1 MDLLHTI
8 CPVKQ
13 FECGAQTILV
23 RGHLYNNVMTNH
35 LGVECMVKSGNELKD
50 PLRVVPHAQG
60 FYFYTTVGDYCGV
73 SAHSLEEFAN
83 ALQYVCSG
91 AIVFHFER
99 GDFQNW
105 IRDVIGDAELAQSI
119 DDIKMCER
127 HLAAESCRKELVE
140 LVRVRMLQLEVAKG
154 PPCFGEKKGK

>member
-1 MDLLHTI
+1 
-8 CPVKQ
+8 
-13 FECGAQTILV
+13 
-23 RGHLYNNVMTNH
+23 
-35 LGVECMVKSGNELKD
+35 MVKSSNKIKD

-60 FYFYTTVGDYCGV
+60 FHFYTAVGDYCGV
-73 SAHSLEEFAN
+73 SACSLEEFAN
-83 ALQYVCSG
+83 ALQYVCSE

-127 HLAAESCRKELVE
+127 HLAADSCRKELVDA
-140 LVRVRMLQLEVAKG
+140 VRVRILQLEVQKG
-154 PPCFGEKKGK
+154 PPFFGERERKKHVNPVRANRLQGVSKTKPVIEKYGPILGAT